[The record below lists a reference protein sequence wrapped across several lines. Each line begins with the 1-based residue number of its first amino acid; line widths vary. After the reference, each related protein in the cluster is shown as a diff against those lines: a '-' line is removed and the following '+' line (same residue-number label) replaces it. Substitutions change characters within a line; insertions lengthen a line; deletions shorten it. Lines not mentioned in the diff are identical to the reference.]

1 MAKEKKLN
9 LKGQHLQS
17 TTRGLLGVPNT
28 LHPDR
33 PVSAENSGIH
43 SPPSTSARTHVPDT
57 STNLCNAESVKQRTP
72 HLLFKN
78 ILLQKEKKYNAV

>member
-1 MAKEKKLN
+1 MWSGLF
-9 LKGQHLQS
+9 GPR
-17 TTRGLLGVPNT
+17 RGIQKTDGGRVLGA
-28 LHPDR
+28 
-33 PVSAENSGIH
+33 SAAIESSGRALGPH